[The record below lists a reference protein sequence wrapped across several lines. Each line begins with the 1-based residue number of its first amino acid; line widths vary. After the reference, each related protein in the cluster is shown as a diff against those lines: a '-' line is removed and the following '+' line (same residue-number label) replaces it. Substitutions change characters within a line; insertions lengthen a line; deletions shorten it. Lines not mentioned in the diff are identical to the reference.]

1 MSKLFSNVIIFRGNQ
16 QGPEGFPGG
25 LTVKNLPANA
35 GVTGDVGST
44 RGLDPWVGKMPWK
57 REWQLTLVSLPGE
70 SHGQRSLVG
79 HSPQGCKESDTTE
92 QLSNKNLL
100 YGTGKCDQ
108 RYVAAWMGGGV
119 WGRMDTCICM
129 AESLRCSPETITVLL
144 INYSSI

>member
-1 MSKLFSNVIIFRGNQ
+1 MKR
-16 QGPEGFPGG
+16 
-25 LTVKNLPANA
+25 
-35 GVTGDVGST
+35 
-44 RGLDPWVGKMPWK
+44 
-57 REWQLTLVSLPGE
+57 REWHPTPVLLPGE
-70 SHGQRSLVG
+70 SHGPRSLVG

-129 AESLRCSPETITVLL
+129 AESLRCSPETITTLL
-144 INYSSI
+144 ISYTPMHKE